1 MPVTDNAQRAA
12 VVALLAKAG
21 PALAANT
28 TYLAI
33 ASPTNAQALAQTRAL
48 TRQVN
53 AMMKLV
59 AGMYG
64 THGLLDVGTDT

>member
-1 MPVTDNAQRAA
+1 MATNAAQKTAA
-12 VVALLAKAG
+12 LALVAKAG
-21 PALAANT
+21 PAIAGNI

-33 ASPTNAQALAQTRAL
+33 ASPTNAQVAAQVRAL

-53 AMMKLV
+53 AVMRLI

-64 THGLLDVGTDT
+64 DHSQLVDGADT